1 MQMSE
6 NNLVDTRTFPEI
18 WRDLS
23 VDEKAELRGR
33 LLNSKVCQTVQTVNN
48 WGAGRFMPTNL
59 VVRKEAARVIS
70 LYLKVKTLPG
80 VLFPMK

>member
-1 MQMSE
+1 MSE

-18 WRDLS
+18 WQELS